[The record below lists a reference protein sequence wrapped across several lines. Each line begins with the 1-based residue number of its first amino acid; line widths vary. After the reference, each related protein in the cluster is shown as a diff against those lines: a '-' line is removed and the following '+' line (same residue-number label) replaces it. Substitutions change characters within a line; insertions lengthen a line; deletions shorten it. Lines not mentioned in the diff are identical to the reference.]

1 MTWRETQ
8 DLTESLLW
16 PKWRIKPFGYWVI
29 TPGAISWWSKVG
41 SPIFSWN
48 CLLFLYNFYPLIDQ
62 IICKWYYHYFNKMAV
77 KNMKIFHIL
86 SLKKCNAMVSGGRI
100 DHGHHNNTAKRALYE
115 TLAFEDAVKTALQMT
130 NSSDTLI
137 VVTADHSHVFN
148 IGGHS
153 YRGNN
158 ILGKFI
164 SALLF
169 FRLRK
174 FFFWTN
180 WHIWVFNFFFTEQLL
195 KWRIKG
201 VSSNH

>member
-1 MTWRETQ
+1 
-8 DLTESLLW
+8 
-16 PKWRIKPFGYWVI
+16 
-29 TPGAISWWSKVG
+29 
-41 SPIFSWN
+41 
-48 CLLFLYNFYPLIDQ
+48 
-62 IICKWYYHYFNKMAV
+62 
-77 KNMKIFHIL
+77 
-86 SLKKCNAMVSGGRI
+86 MVSGGRI

-169 FRLRK
+169 FRRRK

-180 WHIWVFNFFFTEQLL
+180 WHIWFFNFFFTEQLL

>member
-1 MTWRETQ
+1 
-8 DLTESLLW
+8 
-16 PKWRIKPFGYWVI
+16 
-29 TPGAISWWSKVG
+29 
-41 SPIFSWN
+41 
-48 CLLFLYNFYPLIDQ
+48 
-62 IICKWYYHYFNKMAV
+62 
-77 KNMKIFHIL
+77 
-86 SLKKCNAMVSGGRI
+86 MVSGGRI

-164 SALLF
+164 SNLLF

-174 FFFWTN
+174 YFFWTN
-180 WHIWVFNFFFTEQLL
+180 WHIWVFNYFLLNNYWNGVL
-195 KWRIKG
+195 KWYPVIISMKNVLAQDTGYSTLWRKTTRNISITLY
-201 VSSNH
+201 VFDFDQVL

>member
-1 MTWRETQ
+1 
-8 DLTESLLW
+8 
-16 PKWRIKPFGYWVI
+16 
-29 TPGAISWWSKVG
+29 
-41 SPIFSWN
+41 
-48 CLLFLYNFYPLIDQ
+48 
-62 IICKWYYHYFNKMAV
+62 
-77 KNMKIFHIL
+77 
-86 SLKKCNAMVSGGRI
+86 MVSGGRI

-158 ILGKFI
+158 ILGEFI

-169 FRLRK
+169 FK
-174 FFFWTN
+174 TTK
-180 WHIWVFNFFFTEQLL
+180 VFLLNKLTYMVFQIFFTEQLL

>member
-1 MTWRETQ
+1 
-8 DLTESLLW
+8 
-16 PKWRIKPFGYWVI
+16 
-29 TPGAISWWSKVG
+29 
-41 SPIFSWN
+41 
-48 CLLFLYNFYPLIDQ
+48 
-62 IICKWYYHYFNKMAV
+62 
-77 KNMKIFHIL
+77 
-86 SLKKCNAMVSGGRI
+86 MVSGGRI

-174 FFFWTN
+174 IFFWTN
-180 WHIWVFNFFFTEQLL
+180 WHIWFFNFFLL
-195 KWRIKG
+195 NNYWNGVLKGYPVIISMKNVLAQDTGYSTLWRKTTRNISITLYVFSILIRCCKPNCPRRTPRRWECLDHSKLRKRARIRLG
-201 VSSNH
+201 LPEGPQHCRYQ

>member
-1 MTWRETQ
+1 
-8 DLTESLLW
+8 
-16 PKWRIKPFGYWVI
+16 
-29 TPGAISWWSKVG
+29 
-41 SPIFSWN
+41 
-48 CLLFLYNFYPLIDQ
+48 
-62 IICKWYYHYFNKMAV
+62 
-77 KNMKIFHIL
+77 
-86 SLKKCNAMVSGGRI
+86 MVSGGRI

-169 FRLRK
+169 FILRK

-180 WHIWVFNFFFTEQLL
+180 WHTWFFNFFFTEQLL

>member
-1 MTWRETQ
+1 
-8 DLTESLLW
+8 
-16 PKWRIKPFGYWVI
+16 
-29 TPGAISWWSKVG
+29 
-41 SPIFSWN
+41 
-48 CLLFLYNFYPLIDQ
+48 
-62 IICKWYYHYFNKMAV
+62 
-77 KNMKIFHIL
+77 
-86 SLKKCNAMVSGGRI
+86 MVSGGRI

-169 FRLRK
+169 FILLNK
-174 FFFWTN
+174 LTYMVFQIFFN
-180 WHIWVFNFFFTEQLL
+180 EQLL

>member
-1 MTWRETQ
+1 
-8 DLTESLLW
+8 
-16 PKWRIKPFGYWVI
+16 
-29 TPGAISWWSKVG
+29 
-41 SPIFSWN
+41 
-48 CLLFLYNFYPLIDQ
+48 
-62 IICKWYYHYFNKMAV
+62 
-77 KNMKIFHIL
+77 MKIFHIL

-164 SALLF
+164 LVLCYFLDFESFSSEQTDIYGFSIF
-169 FRLRK
+169 FY
-174 FFFWTN
+174 
-180 WHIWVFNFFFTEQLL
+180 
-195 KWRIKG
+195 
-201 VSSNH
+201 